1 MIIILTADGVFSEE
15 GICHSPV
22 AGFDNGFY
30 TYIHTIPDHAFRT
43 DRKCYLCSMNSDRK
57 CDPPIY
63 SSARPISLS

>member
-1 MIIILTADGVFSEE
+1 MIIILNDDEVFSEE

-43 DRKCYLCSMNSDRK
+43 DTKRSSCSMNTYRK
-57 CDPPIY
+57 CDPP
-63 SSARPISLS
+63 S